1 MKKALPQEATKEAL
15 YDSDFYEWI
24 QQVAERLRE
33 GRLTPAD
40 LWSAA
45 AEIADMGK
53 RDRREARPLMTVLV
67 MHLMKS
73 ANQPK
78 LRNSSTWHS
87 TINEQRD
94 QINAILAN
102 VSKHI
107 SLTDEE
113 QKFWRGLLRSKHV
126 TKHECLLQV
135 GDVSRYQHFVVS
147 GCLRTYLVAEDGKE
161 HILQFAPE
169 DWWTGNMSS
178 MLKNAPSQLII
189 DALEDTVV
197 LQIDKPGQDQL
208 YERVP
213 KFERFFRILI
223 TNAFMAQHGNQ
234 QHQLPPE
241 DRRFGSPSRDIEYI
255 SLQPLQ
261 LKRRECCRE
270 HSKQ

>member
-1 MKKALPQEATKEAL
+1 MTPPT
-15 YDSDFYEWI
+15 D
-24 QQVAERLRE
+24 AEF
-33 GRLTPAD
+33 
-40 LWSAA
+40 S
-45 AEIADMGK
+45 
-53 RDRREARPLMTVLV
+53 
-67 MHLMKS
+67 
-73 ANQPK
+73 
-78 LRNSSTWHS
+78 
-87 TINEQRD
+87 
-94 QINAILAN
+94 AILTN

-113 QKFWRGLLRSKHV
+113 QKFWRSLLRSKHV
-126 TKHECLLQV
+126 AKHECLLQV

-208 YERVP
+208 FERVP

-223 TNAFMAQHGNQ
+223 TNAFMAQQRRTLSSLSKTAEERYAEFRKLYPSLDGRVAQKHIASYLGMT
-234 QHQLPPE
+234 PE
-241 DRRFGSPSRDIEYI
+241 FLSTVR
-255 SLQPLQ
+255 
-261 LKRRECCRE
+261 KRVLA
-270 HSKQ
+270 KG